1 MKRVLNYNEQKV
13 EHGQAQLIHAENFLK
28 LPHQLDLDDKQK
40 RFENLMMRNERALT
54 KTIHISLNFHPSEN
68 EKLNKELLKEITDE
82 YMKRIGFERQPYLV
96 YQHHDAGHPHVH
108 IVSTLIRNDGSRIS
122 THNIG
127 RSQSEKARKELE
139 KIYGLVS
146 ANKNELQKN
155 IEQKKSN
162 VQKLKY
168 GKAETKK
175 SISNVV
181 DFVTSQYKYASLQEL
196 NAALRQYNV
205 VADRGREEG
214 RIYKNRGLMYR
225 MLDDNGKKIGVQIK
239 ASNIENKPTLANL
252 EKKFLE
258 NELKRQPEMKRL
270 KNSIDWTLVKLQK
283 SLKEFVRA
291 LEQERVSAIVSN
303 DKRNK
308 EHGFIYVDHQTKSVF
323 SESKLG
329 KEYTAERIFERV
341 GIEQSKANE
350 FNNERDIKNEN
361 TLSNVL
367 ELMMKPEDSN
377 EELVY
382 ELMDKY
388 KQKKQKEHSREL

>member
-1 MKRVLNYNEQKV
+1 
-13 EHGQAQLIHAENFLK
+13 
-28 LPHQLDLDDKQK
+28 
-40 RFENLMMRNERALT
+40 
-54 KTIHISLNFHPSEN
+54 
-68 EKLNKELLKEITDE
+68 
-82 YMKRIGFERQPYLV
+82 
-96 YQHHDAGHPHVH
+96 
-108 IVSTLIRNDGSRIS
+108 
-122 THNIG
+122 
-127 RSQSEKARKELE
+127 
-139 KIYGLVS
+139 
-146 ANKNELQKN
+146 
-155 IEQKKSN
+155 
-162 VQKLKY
+162 
-168 GKAETKK
+168 
-175 SISNVV
+175 VV